1 MTEKLNRSSKSRQ
14 SSRTKIPKK
23 TVSPPQELVRLVKIS
38 PCEPEDFAALRELHA
53 ISIRTN
59 GWRYY
64 SVSEVEQRLMEIES
78 SEYSIALAHENV
90 LLARIGGTLVGTA
103 SWRPSQKFPQ
113 TAIITQI
120 YLHPFFTR
128 GGIATA
134 LIDEIEKAAYKQGF
148 RFVSAQS
155 DLNSRQLFLDLGYEA
170 EQFETSRDTSKPGYP
185 YQVMTRKIA
194 ANGTIAPHPGLTGA
208 R

>member
-1 MTEKLNRSSKSRQ
+1 MTGKLSQGSKTRQ
-14 SSRTKIPKK
+14 SIRTK
-23 TVSPPQELVRLVKIS
+23 TSRDNVSAPQELVRLIRIT
-38 PCEPEDFAALRELHA
+38 PCEPEDYAALRELHA

-64 SVSEVEQRLMEIES
+64 SVSEVEQRLREIGS
-78 SEYSIALAHENV
+78 SDYSRTLSRENV
-90 LLARIGGTLVGTA
+90 LLARIGDTLVATA
-103 SWRPSQKFPQ
+103 SWRPSQRLPQ

-155 DLNSRQLFLDLGYEA
+155 DLNSRQLFLNLGYEA
-170 EQFETSRDTSKPGYP
+170 EQFETSSDASKPGYP

-194 ANGTIAPHPGLTGA
+194 ANGSIAPHPGLTGA